1 MHQKMNNI
9 NMKKIFLW
17 LITSTMLFSAECF
30 AQYTLDNCQTK
41 AKDNYPMIVQYG
53 LIESSREFRIE
64 NANKNY
70 LPQISLSAKASYQS
84 EVTEVPFTL
93 PGATIKSMSKDQ
105 YSAVIQLE
113 QTIWDGGMTVS
124 QKEGIKAQAA
134 LEKRKLDVDIY
145 ALKERVNQLFFGIVL
160 LDEQLLQVEILKRD
174 LDRSYKQVSAYMQNG
189 MANQSDI
196 DAVKVEQLNTL
207 QRETELLA
215 NREAFVSMLSA
226 MIGEQINP
234 DATFEKPATL
244 AYSKENKRLELDFFQ
259 AQNLLYDSQSSLV
272 TAKNRIK
279 TGAYIQAGYGRPGL
293 NMLNAEFSPFYIAGV
308 KIAWN
313 FGGLYT
319 KKNELR
325 LIDISRRTTD
335 NQKEIFLYNTN
346 LKSTQQDVAINK
358 IKRLMERDDELITL
372 RENIKR
378 AAEAKLENG
387 TISVSELLREINLL
401 DIARTNRAKHDI
413 ELRMAIYDLKN
424 TNNN

>member
-1 MHQKMNNI
+1 
-9 NMKKIFLW
+9 MKKINFC
-17 LITSTMLFSAECF
+17 IIIFSIFFSADCF
-30 AQYTLDNCQTK
+30 AQYTLDYCQTK

-53 LIESSREFRIE
+53 FIESSREFRID

-84 EVTEVPFTL
+84 DVTEIPFTL

-105 YSAVIQLE
+105 YSAVLQLD
-113 QTIWDGGMTVS
+113 QTIWDGGTTMS

-134 LEKRKLDVDIY
+134 LGKSKLDVDIY
-145 ALKERVNQLFFGIVL
+145 ALKERINQLFFGIVL
-160 LDEQLLQVEILKRD
+160 LNEQLLQTEILKRD
-174 LDRSYKQVSAYMQNG
+174 LERSYRQVSAYMQNG

-207 QRETELLA
+207 QRETEILS
-215 NREAFVSMLSA
+215 NKEAFISMLSA
-226 MIGEQINP
+226 MIGEQINS
-234 DATFEKPATL
+234 DATFEKPATSV
-244 AYSKENKRLELDFFQ
+244 YSKKNKRPELELFK
-259 AQNLLYDSQSSLV
+259 AQSMFYDSQASFV

-279 TGAYIQAGYGRPGL
+279 AGAFIQAGYGRPGL
-293 NMLNAEFSPFYIAGV
+293 NMLKAEFSPFYIAGL

-319 KKNELR
+319 RKNELR
-325 LIDISRRTTD
+325 LIDISKKTTD
-335 NQKEIFLYNTN
+335 SQREVFLYNAN

-372 RENIKR
+372 RENIKK

-413 ELRMAIYDLKN
+413 ELMMAIYDLKN
-424 TNNN
+424 TTNN